1 MTMRHIND
9 IDDPTWNDL
18 HDREAEIRKLQQEIE
33 DLKADVHMR
42 DRLMADLYKRLEQK
56 IALLGVP

>member
-1 MTMRHIND
+1 MRQIEQ
-9 IDDPTWNDL
+9 IDDPTWVDL
-18 HDREAEIRKLQQEIE
+18 HDREAEILKLRQEIE

-42 DRLMADLYKRLEQK
+42 DRTMADLRQRLEHK

>member
-1 MTMRHIND
+1 MRHIND
-9 IDDPTWNDL
+9 IDQPTWNDL

-33 DLKADVHMR
+33 DLKGEVHMR
-42 DRLMADLYKRLEQK
+42 DRLMSDLTKRLEHK

>member
-1 MTMRHIND
+1 MRHIND
-9 IDDPTWNDL
+9 IDEPTWNDL

-33 DLKADVHMR
+33 DLKAEVHMR
-42 DRLMADLYKRLEQK
+42 DRTMADLTKRLEHK

>member
-1 MTMRHIND
+1 MRHIND
-9 IDDPTWNDL
+9 IDQPTWNDL

-33 DLKADVHMR
+33 DLKGEVHMR
-42 DRLMADLYKRLEQK
+42 DRLMADLTKRLEHK

>member
-1 MTMRHIND
+1 MRQIEE
-9 IDDPTWNDL
+9 IEQPTWEDL
-18 HDREAEIRKLQQEIE
+18 HDREAEIRKLRQEIE

-42 DRLMADLYKRLEQK
+42 DRMMADLAHRLQQK